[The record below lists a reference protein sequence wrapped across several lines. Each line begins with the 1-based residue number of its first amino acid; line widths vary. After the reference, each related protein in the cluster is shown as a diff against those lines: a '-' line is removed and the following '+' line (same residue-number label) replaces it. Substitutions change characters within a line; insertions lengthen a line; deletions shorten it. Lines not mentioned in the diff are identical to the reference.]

1 MSHDRLKDARPYYD
15 VVVIGSGLAGLTAAN
30 YLGKC
35 GRSVLL
41 LEQHYNFG
49 GMATWFRRKNGHI
62 FDISL
67 HGFPIGMIKSCRK
80 YWTREIADSIVQLK
94 GIRFDNPQFSLGT
107 TFDRIDFTR
116 LLTDRFG
123 VSGETVE
130 RFFDAARAMDFY
142 DDQTMTT
149 RELFEQFFPGR
160 TDVWRLLMEPI
171 AYANGSTLDDPAITY
186 GIVFSNFMSKGV
198 YIFRGGTDV
207 LIRLMKAE
215 LKKNGVD
222 IRHSVPVERIRVAG
236 GPLTNCAASPLR
248 DAKRPRFVKGGRAIG
263 VVADGRLISC
273 GAVLS
278 NANLKTTIEKLVGY
292 EHFSDEFVHEARA
305 VRLNNSSCQVY
316 MGLRHGEKIDYI
328 GDLLFTSVD
337 PQFDSGRLCA
347 KDVTSRTF
355 SMYYPD
361 IRPGSD
367 RYAIVSSTNANW
379 SDWAHLPKD
388 EYDREK
394 QHLIDTTV
402 TALEKYIPDIR
413 GKLEHVEA
421 STPRTFQ
428 RYTLHAMGATFGT
441 KFEGLK
447 VSMDLPGQIA
457 GLFHAGSV
465 GIIMSGW
472 LGAINYG
479 VIVANELE
487 SFLSHATP
495 RPDRGI
501 ADDDVDSFESTAAEE
516 SLDAVDETAMGDS
529 SSGPQSREESA
540 ESLSR

>member
-1 MSHDRLKDARPYYD
+1 MARDRLQDVRPYYD
-15 VVVIGSGLAGLTAAN
+15 AIVIGSGLAGLTAAN

-49 GMATWFRRKNGHI
+49 GMATWFRRKGGHL

-94 GIRFDNPQFSLGT
+94 GIRFDNPQFQLET

-116 LLTDRFG
+116 ILTERFG
-123 VSGETVE
+123 VAAGTVDE
-130 RFFDAARAMDFY
+130 FFDAARAMDFY
-142 DDQTMTT
+142 GDQTATT
-149 RELFEQFFPGR
+149 RDLFQRFFPER

-198 YIFRGGTDV
+198 YIFRGGTDK
-207 LIRLMKAE
+207 LIRLMKQE
-215 LKKNGVD
+215 LKANNVD
-222 IRHSVPVERIRVAG
+222 LRQSVLVERICVE
-236 GPLTNCAASPLR
+236 
-248 DAKRPRFVKGGRAIG
+248 
-263 VVADGRLISC
+263 DGRVRGVIANGTFIRC
-273 GAVLS
+273 GTVLS
-278 NANLKTTIEKLVGY
+278 NANLKTTIEKMVGC
-292 EHFSDEFVHEARA
+292 EHFEESFAREARA

-316 MGLRHGEKIDYI
+316 MSIRKGETLDYI
-328 GDLLFTSVD
+328 GDLIFTSVD
-337 PQFDSGRLCA
+337 PEFDSLRLCA

-361 IRPGSD
+361 IRPGTD

-379 SDWAHLPKD
+379 SDWAHLSD
-388 EYDREK
+388 EEYGREK
-394 QHLIDTTV
+394 QHLIDTTLD
-402 TALEKYIPDIR
+402 ALEKYIPDVRKKI
-413 GKLEHVEA
+413 EHVEA
-421 STPRTFQ
+421 STPKTFYY
-428 RYTLHAMGATFGT
+428 YTHQACGATFGT

-447 VSMDLPGQIA
+447 VSMELPKQIA

-479 VIVANELE
+479 VIVANEVE
-487 SFLSHATP
+487 SFL
-495 RPDRGI
+495 G
-501 ADDDVDSFESTAAEE
+501 
-516 SLDAVDETAMGDS
+516 SLDPLERIEELAIDG
-529 SSGPQSREESA
+529 GPPDMRDDQYAYGTERIQQ
-540 ESLSR
+540 